1 MDPNTDPPLP
11 PPPRRI
17 HHRASP
23 TRRTT
28 TTTSS
33 SSARDPN
40 HHHHQYNRLTAVSHS
55 RYHDDRSSQPSSDPA
70 FFSSDDIPGSGGLEN
85 YTVGTV
91 TTSLVAA
98 VADRNHV
105 PAAGLV
111 GGSRKRRYRGTWWGE
126 KMSTSSSSLLGRQQE
141 QQSPEKGGEGGG
153 GHKRN
158 KRVDFK
164 EKRLVDSGVWMGSD
178 DSGFLASDASW
189 GEEVWGQISG
199 GGCGNE
205 SGLLNSAVGVQ
216 EGRGDEALL
225 LQESQEQ
232 GDRWENEQREQQR
245 TQEMEQEQER
255 LHWRQSLNAPFQS
268 QRGMGVGSGMGIGG
282 MRPRVEEEPREHQIA
297 RAIVNDCL
305 EKGDDSVDLSG
316 GNLRSIP
323 SGLLRPL
330 QHLTK
335 LPAIKEPPVTEDVY
349 TSLEPFLRLFLAG
362 NALPKLSGE
371 LFELDSL
378 RVLSLRNNKLTEIPP
393 AIRRLT
399 MLQEVNLSVN
409 RLQSLPWELLWL
421 IRKGDLKHLTVRP
434 NPLLQIEEQEIAEWH
449 VPPDELRSC
458 LYDGPAPEEAWAPV
472 HVATGPVRRYNAE
485 GVLAERDV
493 GSSQTAMEIDAEGPQ
508 GQAPLAASRVPSLR
522 EVALLSFSRSSYFEL
537 IADSDMADYPALMLR
552 LLRDAREVRSG
563 GGRSCSVCH
572 RSFVIARTEWI
583 EWWDCSTYENGLK
596 GPRPSG
602 ESLRP
607 LPFRRLGC
615 SWGCV
620 PGAGI

>member
-1 MDPNTDPPLP
+1 MDLTPNDPPLP

-23 TRRTT
+23 ARRIAGAATAT
-28 TTTSS
+28 AT
-33 SSARDPN
+33 AHHLN
-40 HHHHQYNRLTAVSHS
+40 HHHQYNRLTVRS
-55 RYHDDRSSQPSSDPA
+55 RGDDRSSQPSSDPA
-70 FFSSDDIPGSGGLEN
+70 FFSSDDVPGSGGLEN
-85 YTVGTV
+85 YTYANKSDTAAGATANHYAPAQGSG
-91 TTSLVAA
+91 SLV
-98 VADRNHV
+98 
-105 PAAGLV
+105 
-111 GGSRKRRYRGTWWGE
+111 GSRKRRYRGTWWGE
-126 KMSTSSSSLLGRQQE
+126 KMLSSGGHQSPQQE
-141 QQSPEKGGEGGG
+141 GP
-153 GHKRN
+153 KRN

-178 DSGFLASDASW
+178 DSGVLASDASW
-189 GEEVWGQISG
+189 GEELWGQF
-199 GGCGNE
+199 
-205 SGLLNSAVGVQ
+205 VG
-216 EGRGDEALL
+216 
-225 LQESQEQ
+225 Q
-232 GDRWENEQREQQR
+232 GDDAGKLESRKEVSGIGPGGLVQDEGDDGLDNEEQQR
-245 TQEMEQEQER
+245 QRQRWGTQSCGSGVR
-255 LHWRQSLNAPFQS
+255 GFQS
-268 QRGMGVGSGMGIGG
+268 QRGGGVGGSGTLGLSGLRRG
-282 MRPRVEEEPREHQIA
+282 VEEEPREHQIA

-305 EKGDDSVDLSG
+305 ERGDDSVDLSG

-335 LPAIKEPPVTEDVY
+335 LPAIKEPPITEDVY

-362 NALPKLSGE
+362 NSLPKLSGE

-378 RVLSLRNNKLTEIPP
+378 RVLSLRNNKLTEVPP

-399 MLQEVNLSVN
+399 LLQEVNLSVN
-409 RLQSLPWELLWL
+409 RLRSLPWELLWL

-434 NPLLQIEEQEIAEWH
+434 NPLLQIEEQELLEWH
-449 VPPDELRSC
+449 VPQNELRSC
-458 LYDGPAPEEAWAPV
+458 VYEGPAVPEEAWAPV
-472 HVATGPVRRYNAE
+472 HVATGPVLRYNAE
-485 GVLAERDV
+485 GMLLAEREV
-493 GSSQTAMEIDAEGPQ
+493 SSSSSTVMDIDTNANAGTCTKIVPAP
-508 GQAPLAASRVPSLR
+508 APLAASRVPSLR
-522 EVALLSFSRSSYFEL
+522 EVALLSLTRSPSFDLLPDSEL
-537 IADSDMADYPALMLR
+537 AGYPAMMLR
-552 LLRDAREVRSG
+552 LLRDAREVRSS

-620 PGAGI
+620 PGAEV

>member
-1 MDPNTDPPLP
+1 MDPTLDPPLP

-23 TRRTT
+23 TRR
-28 TTTSS
+28 
-33 SSARDPN
+33 RDHYQNNHN
-40 HHHHQYNRLTAVSHS
+40 HHYRLTATATARS
-55 RYHDDRSSQPSSDPA
+55 RCDDRSSQPSSDPA
-70 FFSSDDIPGSGGLEN
+70 FFSSDDVPGSGGLEN
-85 YTVGTV
+85 YTGSAAATHANA
-91 TTSLVAA
+91 TTHHHHTSG
-98 VADRNHV
+98 
-105 PAAGLV
+105 AGGLA
-111 GGSRKRRYRGTWWGE
+111 GSRKRRYRGTWWGE
-126 KMSTSSSSLLGRQQE
+126 KMMSS
-141 QQSPEKGGEGGG
+141 G
-153 GHKRN
+153 GHQQQQPSGQEGAKRN
-158 KRVDFK
+158 KRVDFR

-178 DSGFLASDASW
+178 DSLAGGFLGSDASW
-189 GEEVWGQISG
+189 GEEVWAQFVG
-199 GGCGNE
+199 GGEGEGADGKVFGDGNGIGRRGE
-205 SGLLNSAVGVQ
+205 EGERRSDGEVGGEV
-216 EGRGDEALL
+216 EV
-225 LQESQEQ
+225 
-232 GDRWENEQREQQR
+232 EQQ
-245 TQEMEQEQER
+245 QKQQQHWGEQVSGFASSQG
-255 LHWRQSLNAPFQS
+255 QG
-268 QRGMGVGSGMGIGG
+268 QRGTLLGLGGLRRGI
-282 MRPRVEEEPREHQIA
+282 EEEPREHQIA

-305 EKGDDSVDLSG
+305 ERGDDSVDLSG

-371 LFELDSL
+371 LFELDTL

-409 RLQSLPWELLWL
+409 RLRSLPWELLWL

-434 NPLLQIEEQEIAEWH
+434 NPLLQIDDGAHDPEAAVAEWH
-449 VPPDELRSC
+449 VPREELRSC
-458 LYDGPAPEEAWAPV
+458 VYEGPAPEEAWAPV

-485 GVLAERDV
+485 GVLLPPA
-493 GSSQTAMEIDAEGPQ
+493 GSSTSTSTTSSQPTAMELDADTDTDANPQDRPGPT
-508 GQAPLAASRVPSLR
+508 PPAASRVPSLR
-522 EVALLSFSRSSYFEL
+522 EVALLSLTRSPSFDLLSDAEL
-537 IADSDMADYPALMLR
+537 AGYPALMLR
-552 LLRDAREVRSG
+552 LLRDAREVRAG

-572 RSFVIARTEWI
+572 RGFVLARTEWI

-602 ESLRP
+602 EGLRP

-620 PGAGI
+620 PGAEI